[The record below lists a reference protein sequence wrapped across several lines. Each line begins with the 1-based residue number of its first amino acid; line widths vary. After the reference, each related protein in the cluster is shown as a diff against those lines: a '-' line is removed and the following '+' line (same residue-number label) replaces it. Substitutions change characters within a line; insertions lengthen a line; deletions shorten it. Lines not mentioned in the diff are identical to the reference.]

1 MLGSPIL
8 SGELA
13 VSRPGTGSTL
23 RVDLLSKYCEYS
35 FEQTEHR
42 ISSGPDMNSRIFL
55 PLCLLLLAAGC
66 AKNNETNLV
75 TFPLRGEVV
84 RIDTAKLTLT
94 VAHQAIP
101 NYMNAMTM
109 PFKVREKSL
118 LLSLAVGDS
127 IQATLAISRTE
138 SWLEQIAVVGR
149 GEIPAPLTPD
159 QIITAKIYRT
169 GEFFPDE
176 VFLNQDGKTV
186 RLSSFRGRV
195 LALTFIYTRCP
206 LPDFCIRMSNQFAR
220 IQKLLD
226 GERGLTGRWHLMT
239 VSFDPKFDRPA
250 TLKRY
255 AAEYRADFSTWDF
268 VTDPDTAGP
277 VIRRLADGLG
287 LEYSEDE
294 GLIDHNLRTVLVGPE
309 GKLVKVITGNEWKP
323 EEVAAEIKRLAPG
336 V

>member
-1 MLGSPIL
+1 
-8 SGELA
+8 
-13 VSRPGTGSTL
+13 
-23 RVDLLSKYCEYS
+23 
-35 FEQTEHR
+35 
-42 ISSGPDMNSRIFL
+42 MNSRI
-55 PLCLLLLAAGC
+55 LLLLFNFLLLTAGC
-66 AKNNETNLV
+66 TKNKETNLV

-94 VAHQAIP
+94 VSHQAIP

-109 PFKVREKSL
+109 PFKVRDGTL
-118 LLSLAVGDS
+118 LRVLAVGDS

-138 SWLEQIAVVGR
+138 SWLEQIAVVGK
-149 GEIPAPLTPD
+149 GEMPAPLTPD
-159 QIITAKIYRT
+159 QMITARVFRT
-169 GEFFPDE
+169 GEIFPDE
-176 VFLNQDGKTV
+176 SLLNQDGTAV
-186 RLSSFRGRV
+186 RLSSFRGKV

-220 IQKLLD
+220 IQKSLKGD
-226 GERGLTGRWHLMT
+226 GSMNGRWHLLS
-239 VSFDPKFDRPA
+239 VSFDPKFDRPPV
-250 TLKRY
+250 LKRY
-255 AAEYRADFSTWDF
+255 AAEYGADFSSWDF

-294 GLIDHNLRTVLVGPE
+294 GLIDHNLRTVLIDTE

-323 EEVAAEIKRLAPG
+323 EEVAAEIRRLAPG

>member
-1 MLGSPIL
+1 M
-8 SGELA
+8 
-13 VSRPGTGSTL
+13 V
-23 RVDLLSKYCEYS
+23 KYCEYS
-35 FEQTEHR
+35 FERTEDR
-42 ISSGPDMNSRIFL
+42 VFSGPYMNSRIFL
-55 PLCLLLLAAGC
+55 PLYLLLLLAAGC
-66 AKNNETNLV
+66 AKNKETNLV

-84 RIDTAKLTLT
+84 RIDTAKLTIT

-109 PFKVREKSL
+109 PFKVRERGL
-118 LLSLAVGDS
+118 LLPLAVGDS

-138 SWLEQIAVVGR
+138 SWLEQIAVVGK
-149 GEIPAPLTPD
+149 GELPPPLTPD

-176 VFLNQDGKTV
+176 ALLNQDGKTL

-220 IQKLLD
+220 IQKSLKGD
-226 GERGLTGRWHLMT
+226 GSLNGKWHLVT
-239 VSFDPKFDRPA
+239 VSFDPKFDRPMV
-250 TLKRY
+250 LRRY
-255 AAEYRADFSTWDF
+255 AAEYGADFSSWDF
-268 VTDPDTAGP
+268 VTDPDTSGP

-294 GLIDHNLRTVLVGPE
+294 GLIDHNLRTVLIDPE

>member
-1 MLGSPIL
+1 MKFRTI
-8 SGELA
+8 A
-13 VSRPGTGSTL
+13 
-23 RVDLLSKYCEYS
+23 LLW
-35 FEQTEHR
+35 
-42 ISSGPDMNSRIFL
+42 
-55 PLCLLLLAAGC
+55 LLLPLAAGC
-66 AKNNETNLV
+66 TKNKETNLV

-84 RIDTAKLTLT
+84 RVDTAKLTLT

-109 PFKVREKSL
+109 PFKVRDRNL
-118 LLSLAVGDS
+118 LRPLAVGDS
-127 IQATLAISRTE
+127 IQATLAVSRTE
-138 SWLEQIAVVGR
+138 SWLEQIAVVGK
-149 GEIPAPLTPD
+149 GEMPAPLTPD
-159 QIITAKIYRT
+159 QIITAKVFKT

-176 VFLNQDGKTV
+176 SLVNQDGKTV

-220 IQKLLD
+220 IQKSLKGD
-226 GERGLTGRWHLMT
+226 GSLNGKWHLVT

-250 TLKRY
+250 VLKRY
-255 AAEYRADFSTWDF
+255 AAEYGADFSSWDF
-268 VTDPDTAGP
+268 ATDPDTAGP

-294 GLIDHNLRTVLVGPE
+294 GLIDHNLRTVLIDPE

-323 EEVAAEIKRLAPG
+323 EEVAAEMKRLAPG

>member
-1 MLGSPIL
+1 
-8 SGELA
+8 
-13 VSRPGTGSTL
+13 
-23 RVDLLSKYCEYS
+23 
-35 FEQTEHR
+35 
-42 ISSGPDMNSRIFL
+42 MNSRIFL
-55 PLCLLLLAAGC
+55 SLCILLLLAAGC
-66 AKNNETNLV
+66 TKNKETNLV

-109 PFKVREKSL
+109 PFKVRDRNL
-118 LLSLAVGDS
+118 LRPLAVGDS
-127 IQATLAISRTE
+127 IQATLAVSRTE
-138 SWLEQIAVVGR
+138 SWLEQIAVVGK
-149 GEIPAPLTPD
+149 GEMPAPLTPD
-159 QIITAKIYRT
+159 QIITAKVFKT
-169 GEFFPDE
+169 GEIFPDE
-176 VFLNQDGKTV
+176 SLVNQDGKTV

-195 LALTFIYTRCP
+195 LAITFIYTRCP

-220 IQKLLD
+220 IQKSLKGD
-226 GERGLTGRWHLMT
+226 GSLNGKWHLMT

-250 TLKRY
+250 VLKRY
-255 AAEYRADFSTWDF
+255 AAEYGADFSTWDF
-268 VTDPDTAGP
+268 VTDGDTAGP

-294 GLIDHNLRTVLVGPE
+294 GLIDHNLRTVLIDAE

-323 EEVAAEIKRLAPG
+323 EEVAAEMKRLAPG

>member
-1 MLGSPIL
+1 MT
-8 SGELA
+8 
-13 VSRPGTGSTL
+13 SRTL
-23 RVDLLSKYCEYS
+23 P
-35 FEQTEHR
+35 F
-42 ISSGPDMNSRIFL
+42 
-55 PLCLLLLAAGC
+55 LCLLTLFAAGC
-66 AKNNETNLV
+66 SKNKETDLV

-101 NYMNAMTM
+101 NYMKAMTM
-109 PFKVREKSL
+109 PFRVRDRNL
-118 LLSLAVGDS
+118 LRPLAVGDS
-127 IQATLAISRTE
+127 IQATLAVSRTE
-138 SWLEQIAVVGR
+138 SWLEQIAVLGKA
-149 GEIPAPLTPD
+149 EAPLTLTAD
-159 QIITAKIYRT
+159 QIITAKVLRT
-169 GEFFPDE
+169 GEAFPDE
-176 VFLNQDGKTV
+176 SLLNQDGKTV
-186 RLSSFRGRV
+186 RLSSFRGSV

-220 IQKLLD
+220 IQKSLKGD
-226 GERGLTGRWHLMT
+226 GRSNARWHLMT

-250 TLKRY
+250 VLKRY
-255 AAEYRADFSTWDF
+255 AAEYGADFSTWDF

-294 GLIDHNLRTVLVGPE
+294 GLIDHNLRTVLIDAE

-323 EEVAAEIKRLAPG
+323 EEVAAEIRRLAPG

>member
-1 MLGSPIL
+1 
-8 SGELA
+8 
-13 VSRPGTGSTL
+13 
-23 RVDLLSKYCEYS
+23 
-35 FEQTEHR
+35 
-42 ISSGPDMNSRIFL
+42 MNSRIYL
-55 PLCLLLLAAGC
+55 PLFILLFLTAGC
-66 AKNNETNLV
+66 TKNKETNLV

-101 NYMNAMTM
+101 NYMSAMTM
-109 PFKVREKSL
+109 PFKVRDKDL
-118 LLSLAVGDS
+118 LRPLAVGDS
-127 IQATLAISRTE
+127 IEATLAVSRTE
-138 SWLEQIAVVGR
+138 SWLEQIAVVGK

-159 QIITAKIYRT
+159 QIITARVYRT
-169 GEFFPDE
+169 GEIFPDE
-176 VFLNQDGKTV
+176 ALLNQDGRTI
-186 RLSSFRGRV
+186 RLSSFKGRV

-220 IQKLLD
+220 IQKSLEGD
-226 GERGLTGRWHLMT
+226 GSLNGKWHLMT

-250 TLKRY
+250 VLKRY
-255 AAEYRADFSTWDF
+255 AEGYGADFSTWDF

-294 GLIDHNLRTVLVGPE
+294 GLIDHNLRTVLIDPE
-309 GKLVKVITGNEWKP
+309 GKLLKVITGNEWKP
-323 EEVAAEIKRLAPG
+323 EEVASEIRRLVPG

>member
-1 MLGSPIL
+1 
-8 SGELA
+8 
-13 VSRPGTGSTL
+13 
-23 RVDLLSKYCEYS
+23 
-35 FEQTEHR
+35 
-42 ISSGPDMNSRIFL
+42 MNSRIFP
-55 PLCLLLLAAGC
+55 PLCILLLLAAGC
-66 AKNNETNLV
+66 SKNKETNLV

-84 RIDTAKLTLT
+84 RVDTAKLTLT

-109 PFKVREKSL
+109 PFKVHDANL
-118 LLSLAVGDS
+118 LRPLAVGDS
-127 IQATLAISRTE
+127 IQATLAVSRTE
-138 SWLEQIAVVGR
+138 SWLEQIAVVGK
-149 GEIPAPLTPD
+149 GEISSPLTPD
-159 QIITAKIYRT
+159 QIITAKVFRT
-169 GEFFPDE
+169 GEVFPDE
-176 VFLNQDGKTV
+176 SLLNQDGKRI
-186 RLSSFRGRV
+186 RLSSFRGKA

-220 IQKLLD
+220 IQRSLKGDGRLD
-226 GERGLTGRWHLMT
+226 GKWHLVT

-250 TLKRY
+250 VLKRY
-255 AAEYRADFSTWDF
+255 AAEYGADFSTWDF

-294 GLIDHNLRTVLVGPE
+294 GLIDHNLRTVLIDTE

-323 EEVAAEIKRLAPG
+323 EEVAAEINRLVPG

>member
-1 MLGSPIL
+1 
-8 SGELA
+8 
-13 VSRPGTGSTL
+13 
-23 RVDLLSKYCEYS
+23 
-35 FEQTEHR
+35 
-42 ISSGPDMNSRIFL
+42 MNSRIFL

-66 AKNNETNLV
+66 ARNKETNLV

-94 VAHQAIP
+94 VSHQAIP

-109 PFKVREKSL
+109 PFKVRDRTL
-118 LLSLAVGDS
+118 LRPLAVGDS

-138 SWLEQIAVVGR
+138 SWLEQIAVVGK

-159 QIITAKIYRT
+159 QILTARVYRT
-169 GEFFPDE
+169 GENFPDE
-176 VFLNQDGKTV
+176 VLLNQEGKTV

-220 IQKLLD
+220 IQKSLKGD
-226 GERGLTGRWHLMT
+226 GSLNGKWHLVT

-250 TLKRY
+250 VLKRY
-255 AAEYRADFSTWDF
+255 AAEYGADFSSWDF

-294 GLIDHNLRTVLVGPE
+294 GLIDHNLRTVLIDPE